1 MKEREGCSFCGHEQY
16 DGCLKNL
23 WAARCRCGFGAA
35 TCQYCGHVRCVECQ
49 PDRWPNL
56 ADGCCACLRRL
67 LSRLPG
73 GKASQC
79 REAPRL
85 YGPGLRL
92 VRPAACP
99 FGG

>member
-1 MKEREGCSFCGHEQY
+1 MEQKKVCPRQERADRSNVCE
-16 DGCLKNL
+16 
-23 WAARCRCGFGAA
+23 
-35 TCQYCGHVRCVECQ
+35 YCGHVRCAECK

-56 ADGCCACLRRL
+56 ADGCCACRLRL
-67 LSRLPG
+67 LSRLPAR
-73 GKASQC
+73 KASQC

-99 FGG
+99 LEDSLKGSC